1 MKFANILIKIH
12 NGEQAQAVINEAERL
27 GYTLEFADSTYLN
40 EYAAI
45 RLESNG
51 TYFVYT
57 NVPFDDLITTF
68 ADEFVGYHFPR
79 RTRQI
84 RNIVEALRN
93 EDMIKVFV
101 KPSATN
107 AIVQWCVLAI
117 SKFYNFL
124 RGNK

>member
-12 NGEQAQAVINEAERL
+12 NAEQAQAVINEAKRL
-27 GYTLEFADSTYLN
+27 GYTLDFAGSSDLRKWK
-40 EYAAI
+40 AVKL
-45 RLESNG
+45 RSNG
-51 TYFVYT
+51 TYFVYVRITYENLT
-57 NVPFDDLITTF
+57 NNFSQ
-68 ADEFVGYHFPR
+68 EFVGYHFPR

-84 RNIVEALRN
+84 RTIVETLRN
-93 EDMIKVFV
+93 EDMIKVFI

-117 SKFYNFL
+117 SKFYNIL